1 MKKRIIYTFI
11 YALTAFI
18 IPFAA
23 EMFVSFG
30 DMLLLTQITVML
42 CGFMLGAASGAACG
56 ILTALMRHFIL
67 WLPYS
72 GEDAVL
78 LGAELCVFGL
88 VPGLIYSVLPKKIS
102 SLYAAVIITLAVCTA
117 VRACGTYF
125 LPGAGDVPKYLRS
138 ILRYIPGVILML
150 AAVPPAVLT
159 VKFKKVR

>member
-1 MKKRIIYTFI
+1 MKKRIIYTCI

-23 EMFVSFG
+23 ELFVSFG
-30 DMLLLTQITVML
+30 DMLLLTEITVML
-42 CGFMLGAASGAACG
+42 CGFMLGAGCGAACG

-72 GEDAVL
+72 GADAAL
-78 LGAELCVFGL
+78 LGAELCLFGL
-88 VPGLIYSVLPKKIS
+88 VPGLMYSVLPKKIS

-117 VRACGTYF
+117 VRAVGTYF
-125 LPGAGDVPKYLRS
+125 LPGTDSVPKYLKS
-138 ILRYIPGVILML
+138 AVHYIPGVILML

-159 VKFKKVR
+159 VKFKKIR